1 VKRSYNARDESRLSL
16 DPEMTLSPNA
26 LSTAAGI
33 ALVALLYYRRFRR
46 SFGRQPVQPARMI
59 SRVVILC
66 VIGALLLIGATLN
79 PMMLAADVGGLIV
92 GLALGWWG
100 LKLTRFE
107 RHADGVHYIPHSW
120 FGIVIAVLLLAR
132 LAYRFTVLWPAMQAA
147 HAAPGA
153 QPMPY
158 PNSPLTLGLF
168 GLLVGY
174 YVSYYLGVLRVAK
187 KQPLIEESP
196 LPPKEGAA

>member
-1 VKRSYNARDESRLSL
+1 MNI
-16 DPEMTLSPNA
+16 SPHA
-26 LSTAAGI
+26 LSTALGI
-33 ALVALLYYRRFRR
+33 GLVALLYYRRFRR
-46 SFGRQPVQPARMI
+46 SFGRQPVQPKRMMT
-59 SRVVILC
+59 RVVILC
-66 VIGALLLIGATLN
+66 VLGALLLLGVALN
-79 PMMLAADVGGLIV
+79 PRMLAADVGGLVV

-120 FGIVIAVLLLAR
+120 FGVAISVLLLAR

-147 HAAPGA
+147 QGAP

-158 PNSPLTLGLF
+158 ASSPLTMGLF

-187 KQPLIEESP
+187 KQPPFPPETP
-196 LPPKEGAA
+196 LPPHAA

>member
-1 VKRSYNARDESRLSL
+1 MNI
-16 DPEMTLSPNA
+16 SPHA
-26 LSTAAGI
+26 LSTAVGI
-33 ALVALLYYRRFRR
+33 GLIALLYYRRFRR
-46 SFGRQPVQPARMI
+46 SFGRQPVQPKRMMT
-59 SRVVILC
+59 RVVILC
-66 VIGALLLIGATLN
+66 VVGALLLFGVALN
-79 PMMLAADVGGLIV
+79 PKMLAADVGGLVV

-120 FGIVIAVLLLAR
+120 FGIAIGVLLLAR

-147 HAAPGA
+147 HATPGP
-153 QPMPY
+153 QPMQY
-158 PNSPLTLGLF
+158 ASSPLTMGLF

-187 KQPLIEESP
+187 KQPPVPPETP
-196 LPPKEGAA
+196 LPPKTA